1 MKSACMKGRE
11 LERPGTGS
19 LGEHHFQEKAWGRL
33 PCQRP
38 NCNMQRMNLSPPA
51 GLVVLLSTMATTTST
66 RAHAGQHTR
75 LNQTSTSKA
84 ADLQRLQR
92 MVANTMPLFSNRS
105 SALRQHRRV

>member
-51 GLVVLLSTMATTTST
+51 GLVVFVEHHGDHNIHAHISQLSQKRRCVALQRYLTNVANLQQLYTTTATT
-66 RAHAGQHTR
+66 Q
-75 LNQTSTSKA
+75 
-84 ADLQRLQR
+84 
-92 MVANTMPLFSNRS
+92 
-105 SALRQHRRV
+105 